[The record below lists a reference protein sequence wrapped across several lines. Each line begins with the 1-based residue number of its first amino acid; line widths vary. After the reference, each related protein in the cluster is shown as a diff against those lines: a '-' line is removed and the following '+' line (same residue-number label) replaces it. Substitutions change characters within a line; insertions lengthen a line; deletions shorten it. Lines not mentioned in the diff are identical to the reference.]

1 VSTGTEKQAF
11 ERVGDGRRALIIRR
25 GPCLYD
31 SRILREADT
40 LRKIGYEPLI
50 LGVISEDVRAT
61 RDEQAG
67 TPIIRLEPTSPF
79 AWLRSLQRR
88 LMRRPRPT
96 GVEER
101 DPQPGTE
108 SANPLMRLVIRVHRW
123 LRTLDFYRRAIAV
136 VLEERPALV
145 HCNDYNT
152 MWVGVAARLLAR
164 STVIY
169 DSHELWPDRNQRPEP
184 RWWLVACEF
193 LFVHL
198 AHRTI
203 TASPGYAQVMAKRYR
218 IAPPA
223 VIRNIPDASMLP
235 RGVGSENGD
244 SSAGDGDRLA
254 LYVGALTTG
263 RGLELSIR
271 ALNHI
276 DDVRLRLVGPARP
289 AYLAELVELTSREGV
304 SDRVEFAGAVSPDEL
319 VETISEAGVGLA
331 LIQPVCLSY
340 RMSLPNKV
348 FEYVA
353 AGLPVLGSDLPAISA
368 LVNEYR
374 IGLLAE
380 PGEVE
385 DVAAK
390 LGEMLEP
397 ERNSA
402 FREAARAAAG
412 ELHWDREAVRL
423 ADEYRESVRGRSA
436 DARARDSATRD
447 KSEERPVS

>member
-1 VSTGTEKQAF
+1 MSTGTDNSAF
-11 ERVGDGRRALIIRR
+11 EQVGAAQPALIIRR
-25 GPCLYD
+25 GPCVYD

-50 LGVISEDVRAT
+50 LGVVSEDVRET

-67 TPIIRLEPTSPF
+67 TPIVRLEPTSPF
-79 AWLRSLQRR
+79 AWARSLQRK
-88 LMRRPRPT
+88 LTRRPR
-96 GVEER
+96 
-101 DPQPGTE
+101 QPGTE
-108 SANPLMRLVIRVHRW
+108 RSDPEPEPPRSGNPLLRVAIRIHRW
-123 LRTLDFYRRAIAV
+123 MRTLDFYRRAFKV
-136 VLEERPALV
+136 VREERPALI

-152 MWVGVAARLLAR
+152 MWVGVAARLLAG
-164 STVIY
+164 TAVVY

-184 RWWLVACEF
+184 RWWLIACEF

-203 TASPGYAQVMAKRYR
+203 TASPGYAEVMARRYR
-218 IAPPA
+218 IPPPG

-235 RGVGSENGD
+235 SAVASENGHTAD
-244 SSAGDGDRLA
+244 ADRLA

-263 RGLELSIR
+263 RGLELSIM

-289 AYLAELVELTSREGV
+289 AYLAELVELARREGV
-304 SDRVEFAGAVSPDEL
+304 SDRVEFAGAVAPGEL
-319 VETISEAGVGLA
+319 IETISAASVGLA

-368 LVNEYR
+368 LVTEHR

-380 PGEVE
+380 PGMAE

-397 ERNSA
+397 ERNNA
-402 FREAARAAAG
+402 FREAAREAAA
-412 ELHWDREAVRL
+412 ELHWDREAERL
-423 ADEYRESVRGRSA
+423 ADEYREAAQAAG
-436 DARARDSATRD
+436 
-447 KSEERPVS
+447 

>member
-1 VSTGTEKQAF
+1 VSTGTETQAF
-11 ERVGDGRRALIIRR
+11 EQLGDGRRALIIRR

-40 LRKIGYEPLI
+40 LRKIGYQPLI
-50 LGVISEDVRAT
+50 LGVVSEEVRAT

-79 AWLRSLQRR
+79 AWARSIQRK
-88 LMRRPRPT
+88 LTRRPQPA
-96 GVEER
+96 GVQEG
-101 DPQPGTE
+101 DPQPVTGG
-108 SANPLMRLVIRVHRW
+108 SQNPLMRMVIRMHRW
-123 LRTLDFYRRAIAV
+123 LRTLDFYRRAIATV
-136 VLEERPALV
+136 REVRPALV

-152 MWVGVAARLLAR
+152 MWVGVAARLLGG
-164 STVIY
+164 STVVY
-169 DSHELWPDRNQRPEP
+169 DSHELWPDRNGRSEP
-184 RWWLVACEF
+184 RWWLIACES
-193 LFVHL
+193 LFVRA

-203 TASPGYAQVMAKRYR
+203 TASPGYSQVMAKRYR
-218 IAPPA
+218 IAPPG
-223 VIRNIPDASMLP
+223 VIRNIPDSSMFTSA
-235 RGVGSENGD
+235 VGSENGD
-244 SSAGDGDRLA
+244 SPGGASDRLA

-263 RGLELSIR
+263 RGLELSIM

-289 AYLAELVELTSREGV
+289 AYLQELVQLAQTEGV

-319 VETISEAGVGLA
+319 IETISEASVGLA
-331 LIQPVCLSY
+331 LIQPICLSY

-368 LVNEYR
+368 LVNEHR

-380 PGEVE
+380 PGEVG

-402 FREAARAAAG
+402 FRDAARAAAG
-412 ELHWDREAVRL
+412 ELHWDREAERL
-423 ADEYRESVRGRSA
+423 AHEYREAAAKGTRGRPA
-436 DARARDSATRD
+436 GEA
-447 KSEERPVS
+447 EERPVS

>member
-1 VSTGTEKQAF
+1 VSTGTDRQAF
-11 ERVGDGRRALIIRR
+11 EQLGAGGTALIIRR

-40 LRKIGYEPLI
+40 LRKLGYGPMI
-50 LGVISEDVRAT
+50 LGVVSEDVRDT
-61 RDEQAG
+61 RGEQGG

-79 AWLRSLQRR
+79 AWARSLQRR
-88 LMRRPRPT
+88 LRRPRASRAEGT
-96 GVEER
+96 
-101 DPQPGTE
+101 DPQPGAGG
-108 SANPLMRLVIRVHRW
+108 SSNLLMRTAIRIHRW
-123 LRTLDFYRRAIAV
+123 LRTLDYYRRAIAV
-136 VLEERPALV
+136 VREVQPALI

-152 MWVGVAARLLAR
+152 MWVGVAARLMGG
-164 STVIY
+164 STVVY

-184 RWWLVACEF
+184 RWWLIACEF

-203 TASPGYAQVMAKRYR
+203 TASPGYAEVMGRRYR
-218 IAPPA
+218 IRPPG
-223 VIRNIPDASMLP
+223 VIRNIPDASMLSSAAL
-235 RGVGSENGD
+235 SENGG
-244 SSAGDGDRLA
+244 SPVESRDRLA

-263 RGLELSIR
+263 RGLELSIM
-271 ALNHI
+271 ALSHI

-289 AYLAELVELTSREGV
+289 AYLAELVELARTEGV
-304 SDRVEFAGAVSPDEL
+304 SDRVEFPGAVSPDEL
-319 VETISEAGVGLA
+319 VETISEASVGLA

-368 LVNEYR
+368 LVNEHR

-385 DVAAK
+385 DVALK
-390 LGEMLEP
+390 LAEMLEP
-397 ERNSA
+397 ERNRD
-402 FREAARAAAG
+402 FREAARRAAE
-412 ELHWDREAVRL
+412 ELAWDREAERL
-423 ADEYRESVRGRSA
+423 AHEYREAVGRSDGL
-436 DARARDSATRD
+436 DA
-447 KSEERPVS
+447 